1 MPKTEIKNVK
11 IAVKEYAKILRE
23 KRFPFVAVYL
33 FGSYAKGTQ
42 HKWSDIDVAVLSDSF
57 RKNMNKSEETLW
69 KLSVGADSRIEPI
82 GIIPEDFKKGKSFM
96 ASEIKKTGIKI
107 E

>member
-1 MPKTEIKNVK
+1 MSKTEIKNVK
-11 IAVKEYAKILRE
+11 KAVREYAEILRE

-33 FGSYAKGTQ
+33 FGSYVKGTAG
-42 HKWSDIDVAVLSDSF
+42 KWSDIDVAVLSDSF
-57 RKNMNKSEETLW
+57 GKNMNKSEETLW

-82 GIIPEDFKKGKSFM
+82 GITPEDFEKGLSLL
-96 ASEIKKTGIKI
+96 ASEIKKTGVRI